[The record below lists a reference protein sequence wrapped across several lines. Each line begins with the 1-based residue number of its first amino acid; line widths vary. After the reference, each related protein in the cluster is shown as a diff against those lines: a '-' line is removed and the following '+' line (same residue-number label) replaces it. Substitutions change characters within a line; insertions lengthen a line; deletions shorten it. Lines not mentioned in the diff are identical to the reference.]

1 MRSVGDDPRARFTTT
16 TTGAFVFLILS
27 PVLSLLS
34 LAVSSRSL
42 VETNKYLLFSFLTLC
57 NNKTQVAEAEMAAEV
72 AAEDGAV
79 RAVAAEAEM
88 AAEMAAEVVA
98 AEVAAAEMAAE
109 VVAAA
114 A

>member
-1 MRSVGDDPRARFTTT
+1 LIFRLSVYSVGDDPRARFTT
-16 TTGAFVFLILS
+16 GAFVFLILS
-27 PVLSLLS
+27 PLVLSLLS

-42 VETNKYLLFSFLTLC
+42 VETNKYLLFSFLTLR
-57 NNKTQVAEAEMAAEV
+57 NDKTQVAEAEMAAEV

-79 RAVAAEAEM
+79 RAAAAEAE

-98 AEVAAAEMAAE
+98 AEVAAAAE
-109 VVAAA
+109 AAA

>member
-1 MRSVGDDPRARFTTT
+1 MRSVGDDPRARFTTI

-27 PVLSLLS
+27 RALPPLVGRFLSFGG
-34 LAVSSRSL
+34 A
-42 VETNKYLLFSFLTLC
+42 NKYLLFSFLTLC
-57 NNKTQVAEAEMAAEV
+57 NNKTQVAEAEVAEMAAEV

-79 RAVAAEAEM
+79 RAVAAEAE

-98 AEVAAAEMAAE
+98 AEVAAAAEAAAE
-109 VVAAA
+109 AAA

>member
-79 RAVAAEAEM
+79 WAVAAEAE

>member
-1 MRSVGDDPRARFTTT
+1 MRSVGDDPRARFTTTT

-34 LAVSSRSL
+34 LAVSSQSSL

-79 RAVAAEAEM
+79 RAVAAEAE
-88 AAEMAAEVVA
+88 
-98 AEVAAAEMAAE
+98 AAEMAAE

-114 A
+114 

>member
-72 AAEDGAV
+72 AAE
-79 RAVAAEAEM
+79 
-88 AAEMAAEVVA
+88 MAAEVVA

>member
-72 AAEDGAV
+72 AAEVAAEDGAV
-79 RAVAAEAEM
+79 RAVAAEAE
-88 AAEMAAEVVA
+88 AAEMAAEV
-98 AEVAAAEMAAE
+98 VAAAEMAAE
-109 VVAAA
+109 VVAVAA
-114 A
+114 

>member
-79 RAVAAEAEM
+79 WAVAAEAE
-88 AAEMAAEVVA
+88 
-98 AEVAAAEMAAE
+98 AAEMAAE

>member
-1 MRSVGDDPRARFTTT
+1 LIVRSVGDDPRARFTTT

-79 RAVAAEAEM
+79 RAVAAEAE
-88 AAEMAAEVVA
+88 AAEMAAEV
-98 AEVAAAEMAAE
+98 VAAAEMAAE